1 MVGGVSLTFFDTSTL
16 VAALFPDHP
25 RHGWAMTQKQA
36 ASAIG
41 ISTHTLAETYKVLT
55 VHPRLGI
62 QPPDA
67 VGLLEA
73 ATANMTRVA
82 LDTPLYFAAMRR
94 CVAGN
99 LPGSV
104 IFDALIAQAA
114 TQAQATRLV
123 TLNPRDFNRLG
134 ADVAAIVV
142 HP

>member
-1 MVGGVSLTFFDTSTL
+1 MSGASLTFLDTSTL
-16 VAALFPDHP
+16 VAALFPEHP

-36 ASAIG
+36 ASTLG

-62 QPPDA
+62 QPADA
-67 VGLLEA
+67 TGLLEV
-73 ATANMTRVA
+73 ATAKMTKVT
-82 LDTPLYFAAMRR
+82 LDDSLYFAAMRR
-94 CVAGN
+94 CVDNG
-99 LPGSV
+99 LSGSV

-114 TQAQATRLV
+114 IEAQATRLV

-134 ADVAAIVV
+134 ADVAGIVV